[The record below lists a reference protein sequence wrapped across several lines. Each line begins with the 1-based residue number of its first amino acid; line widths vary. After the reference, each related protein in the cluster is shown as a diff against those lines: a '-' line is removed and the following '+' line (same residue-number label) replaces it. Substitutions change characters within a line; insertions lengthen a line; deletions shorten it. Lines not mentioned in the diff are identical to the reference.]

1 MKLVFLGPPGAG
13 KGTIASM
20 VSKEFGIAHIST
32 GDMLREQ
39 IKNGTELGLK
49 AKGFIDAGQLVPDE
63 VIIGMVKVRLAEA
76 DCAKGFI
83 LDGFPRTVEQAKA
96 LDDIVHLDAVINFDA
111 DEETV
116 VRRVS
121 GRRVCTVC
129 GNVSHVKWLK
139 EGQNTCDKCEGSLII
154 RPDDNE
160 ETMRNRLVVYRKQTA
175 PLIGYYSEKGNLRT
189 TDANADVEDCFRDVL
204 DIIEKL

>member
-13 KGTIASM
+13 KGTIAAM
-20 VSKEFGIAHIST
+20 VTKEFETAHIST

-49 AKGFIDAGQLVPDE
+49 AKGFIDAGQLVPDD
-63 VIIGMVKVRLAEA
+63 VIIGMVKVRLAEP

-96 LDDIVHLDAVINFDA
+96 LDEIIHLDAVVNFDA

-116 VRRVS
+116 VKRVS
-121 GRRVCTVC
+121 GRRVCQSC
-129 GNVSHVKWLK
+129 GEVSHVKWLK
-139 EGQNTCDKCEGSLII
+139 EGQNTCDKCAGRLII

-160 ETMRNRLVVYRKQTA
+160 ETMRNRLAVYKKQTA
-175 PLIGYYSEKGNLRT
+175 PLIDYYDEKGVLRK

-204 DIIEKL
+204 HIIEKL